1 MKKQISDGERPS
13 IRSELRNELGWVIE
27 GAERKRDQLI
37 QRYPTRIFWAMVLIL
52 VVSIILRLTVL
63 RADSSNDKKSV
74 IGDSITELKKSDIN
88 HLSENKDIQRMDTI
102 MQLQL
107 ITQQLLQRGHLS
119 RKDSLEIIR
128 AGETIKRI
136 KNEKN

>member
-1 MKKQISDGERPS
+1 MKKRISDGERPS

-27 GAERKRDQLI
+27 GVERKRDEII
-37 QRYPTRIFWAMVLIL
+37 QRYPTRIFTAMVLIL

-63 RADSSNDKKSV
+63 RGDFSNDKKSV
-74 IGDSITELKKSDIN
+74 IGNSITELKKSNIN

-102 MQLQL
+102 LQLQL
-107 ITQQLLQRGHLS
+107 LTQQLLERGHLS
-119 RKDSLEIIR
+119 RKDSLEIIS